1 MIIEQLGNSIQTT
14 EEVKQSSQYQNKYF
28 DNYLQILELQLDFC
42 LKRNRTLTGQ
52 FLEFSTIDQF
62 QLIGFKYHSSK
73 ADRSYS
79 RERERER
86 RAKHDKT
93 GGMFPMTLLT
103 CLEDG
108 W

>member
-14 EEVKQSSQYQNKYF
+14 EGVKQSSQYQNKYF

-73 ADRSYS
+73 ADRSYM
-79 RERERER
+79 RQWAVVIRT
-86 RAKHDKT
+86 KHDKT
-93 GGMFPMTLLT
+93 GGIFPMTLLT

>member
-73 ADRSYS
+73 ADRSY
-79 RERERER
+79 R
-86 RAKHDKT
+86 RGRGAKPDKT